1 MSKIPTVSVIMS
13 VHNGQKYLR
22 KSIQSILNQTFR
34 DFEFF
39 IIDDKSMDSSAEIIQ
54 SFKDER
60 IVCVTNAEN
69 LKLAASLN
77 KGLNM
82 AKGKYVARMDDDDIA
97 LPVRLEK
104 QVDFLEMHPNVG
116 LLGTY
121 AELFGSKKGVR
132 KHSSINNELKVRTF
146 FSCQFCH
153 PSVMLRRSILHQ
165 NNLSYDT
172 SFKTAQDFELWSRL
186 LQYTDFGTLPE
197 ILLRYRVH
205 DKQISHSS
213 RSNQVENTKKI
224 YLGMLNRLNI
234 GDSFIDLHTSL
245 ADFDFKRE
253 EKEVGKIAAYFSLLI
268 SQNEKFKVFPEK
280 SFSKF
285 LSEYFYNIVKTS
297 VSGRLKRVLSFNSSG
312 LKGYLPMKFPSLR
325 LFLN

>member
-22 KSIQSILNQTFR
+22 KSIQSILDQTFR

-39 IIDDKSMDSSAEIIQ
+39 IIDDKSTDLSSEIIQ
-54 SFKDER
+54 SFEDER
-60 IVCVTNAEN
+60 IVSITNEEN
-69 LKLAASLN
+69 LRLAASLN
-77 KGLNM
+77 KGLNL
-82 AKGKYVARMDDDDIA
+82 ATGKYVARMDDDDIA
-97 LPVRLEK
+97 LPERLEK
-104 QVDFLEMHPNVG
+104 QVDFLEMYPDIG

-121 AELFGSKKGVR
+121 AEIFGSKKGVR
-132 KHSSINNELKVRTF
+132 QHSSANNELKVRTF

-153 PSVMLRRSILHQ
+153 PSVMLRRSVLVQ
-165 NNLSYDT
+165 NNLSYNT

-197 ILLRYRVH
+197 ILLRYRSH
-205 DKQISHSS
+205 ENQISNSC
-213 RSNQVENTKKI
+213 RFNQVENTKKI
-224 YLGMLNRLNI
+224 YLGMLNRLNVC
-234 GDSFIDLHTSL
+234 DSFIDLHISL

-253 EKEVGKIAAYFSLLI
+253 EKKIVKIAAYFSLLI
-268 SQNEKFKVFPEK
+268 KQNEKNKVFPEK
-280 SFSKF
+280 SFSNF

-312 LKGYLPMKFPSLR
+312 LKGYLPIKFPSLR
-325 LFLN
+325 LFFN